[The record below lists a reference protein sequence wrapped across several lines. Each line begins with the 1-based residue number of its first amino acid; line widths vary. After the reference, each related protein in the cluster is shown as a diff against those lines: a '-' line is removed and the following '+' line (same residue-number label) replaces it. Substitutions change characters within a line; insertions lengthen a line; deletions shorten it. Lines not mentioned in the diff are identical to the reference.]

1 VRSAEFEYVPRRD
14 LPGQMEKRRKRSS
27 SGRRPG
33 DPKRCT
39 RCLNHVGEGA
49 ARRSPAHNAWPLRSY
64 GGRRHVRPERVT
76 PELLVE
82 LETLIPLAPLHQPH
96 NLVPIRAALALDP
109 SLPQIVCFGTAF
121 HRSLPD
127 VAQAF
132 ALTRELHDEG
142 ICRYGFHGL
151 SYMSILLPCCRHAHR
166 KSLMVVLWWPI
177 SAMALHYA
185 DSTPAFLSLQPWA
198 SVSWTACPWG
208 PAAERSTPA

>member
-1 VRSAEFEYVPRRD
+1 
-14 LPGQMEKRRKRSS
+14 
-27 SGRRPG
+27 
-33 DPKRCT
+33 
-39 RCLNHVGEGA
+39 
-49 ARRSPAHNAWPLRSY
+49 
-64 GGRRHVRPERVT
+64 
-76 PELLVE
+76 VE

-166 KSLMVVLWWPI
+166 KSLMVALWWLI

-185 DSTPAFLSLQPWA
+185 DSTPAFLSLQP
-198 SVSWTACPWG
+198 
-208 PAAERSTPA
+208 